1 MEPKNKDK
9 DKDAEPYSGWW
20 LLAIAAL
27 GACALAVAYW
37 VGWSPSGPD
46 TNAAEKLGQMGDFF
60 GGMLN
65 PLVSALTL
73 FVAIS
78 VWQLQKK
85 ELKAT
90 QKALDEQ
97 AKTAEQQR
105 QEQRFFDLMNVYQRT
120 VDSITFAS
128 QMNQSP
134 VQHTGKGAIA
144 ELYRNNA
151 SSMKDFDANGLHPA
165 RHHFPAQTNNDLKRI
180 WNHETIAP
188 LFDHYFRV
196 IFRILTEAEAL
207 LGDQHIRY
215 IKLFRAQLS
224 RSELIILGFNLWLD
238 DEGKNMLPLAE
249 KYGLLKHLPNGHLRT
264 ELEDLHPQVFGRT
277 RAQSLQALSP
287 INQPEASL

>member
-1 MEPKNKDK
+1 MEPK
-9 DKDAEPYSGWW
+9 DKDAGQYSGWW

-27 GACALAVAYW
+27 GACVLAVAYW

-105 QEQRFFDLMNVYQRT
+105 QEQRFFDLLNVYQRT
-120 VDSITFAS
+120 VDSISHARTQTHRDNIETVVSQGKFALSEYLSDSNDRGYSGHKWS
-128 QMNQSP
+128 QYARRGHAKWGRLSD
-134 VQHTGKGAIA
+134 TT
-144 ELYRNNA
+144 
-151 SSMKDFDANGLHPA
+151 MKTYSDCVSYWERDA
-165 RHHFPAQTNNDLKRI
+165 AQ
-180 WNHETIAP
+180 
-188 LFDHYFRV
+188 FDHYFRV
-196 IFRILTEAEAL
+196 IFHILTEAETL
-207 LGDQHIRY
+207 LGDQNIRY
-215 IKLFRAQLS
+215 IQLFRAQLS
-224 RSELIILGFNLWLD
+224 RTELIILGFNLWLN
-238 DEGKNMLPLAE
+238 DESLNMIPLAE
-249 KYGLLKHLPNGHLRT
+249 KYGLLKHLPTGHLRT
-264 ELEDLHPQVFGRT
+264 ELENLHPKVFGH
-277 RAQSLQALSP
+277 
-287 INQPEASL
+287 QPEASL

>member
-9 DKDAEPYSGWW
+9 DNDAEPYSGWW
-20 LLAIAAL
+20 LPAIAAL
-27 GACALAVAYW
+27 GSILCALLFFVSDW
-37 VGWSPSGPD
+37 TSGR
-46 TNAAEKLGQMGDFF
+46 NGIEKLGQMGDFF
-60 GGMLN
+60 GGILN

-105 QEQRFFDLMNVYQRT
+105 QEQRFFDLLNVYQRT

-151 SSMKDFDANGLHPA
+151 SSIKDFDANGLHPA
-165 RHHFPAQTNNDLKRI
+165 TNHFPDQTNNDLKRI

-196 IFRILTEAEAL
+196 IFHILTEAETL
-207 LGDQHIRY
+207 LGDQNTRY
-215 IKLFRAQLS
+215 IQLFRAQLS
-224 RSELIILGFNLWLD
+224 RTELIILGFNLWLN
-238 DEGKNMLPLAE
+238 DESLNMIPLAE
-249 KYGLLKHLPNGHLRT
+249 KYGLLKHLPTGHLRT
-264 ELEDLHPQVFGRT
+264 ELENLHPKVFGH
-277 RAQSLQALSP
+277 
-287 INQPEASL
+287 QPEATL